1 MAFPIPTSTSRHPRR
16 RAIAL
21 AALASL
27 TALTVATTPA
37 RAQDT
42 DHPADK
48 PLVVG
53 SDFGVAPWIV
63 RGANG
68 PEGFGVDL
76 ITEVGKRLRRPGLE
90 IVDVNFSALFASLF
104 AKRIEF
110 TVNPLNITAERAERM
125 IFTQPIMSTGNGFL
139 VKASNDMKSFEDLK
153 GKTIAVNRGTLS
165 DTWATANAAAHGF
178 EVQRYDTFPD
188 TVQAVLT
195 NRAFAAINEVPT
207 TIYAA
212 SRNKAIKVAYKDF
225 SSSRNFGY
233 AFRPES
239 VAYRDQVDDILKCLK
254 LDGTVARLHQKWYG
268 SEPEKGSA
276 LVTVYD
282 GHGAPGFKGYVE
294 KAPAPVCGK

>member
-1 MAFPIPTSTSRHPRR
+1 MPNASFFRSRFVAGAF
-16 RAIAL
+16 L
-21 AALASL
+21 AC
-27 TALTVATTPA
+27 VAAAPA
-37 RAQDT
+37 VQAQES
-42 DHPADK
+42 DHPGDK

-63 RGANG
+63 RGASG

-76 ITEVGKRLRRPGLE
+76 INEIGKRLQRPAVE

-104 AKRIEF
+104 SKRIEF

-139 VKASNDMKSFEDLK
+139 VKASSEMKSFEDLK
-153 GKTIAVNRGTLS
+153 GKAIAVNRGTLS
-165 DTWATANAAAHGF
+165 DTWATANSATYGF

-239 VAYRDQVDDILKCLK
+239 VAYRNKVDDILKCLK
-254 LDGTVARLHQKWYG
+254 TDGTISRLHQKWYG
-268 SEPEKGSA
+268 SDPEKGSA
-276 LVTVYD
+276 LVTVYP
-282 GHGAPGFKGYVE
+282 GYGAPGFKGYVDS
-294 KAPAPVCGK
+294 APAPVCK

>member
-37 RAQDT
+37 RAQDA

-90 IVDVNFSALFASLF
+90 IVDDEPLDH
-104 AKRIEF
+104 RIH
-110 TVNPLNITAERAERM
+110 LERRQAGER
-125 IFTQPIMSTGNGFL
+125 
-139 VKASNDMKSFEDLK
+139 
-153 GKTIAVNRGTLS
+153 
-165 DTWATANAAAHGF
+165 
-178 EVQRYDTFPD
+178 
-188 TVQAVLT
+188 
-195 NRAFAAINEVPT
+195 
-207 TIYAA
+207 
-212 SRNKAIKVAYKDF
+212 
-225 SSSRNFGY
+225 
-233 AFRPES
+233 RP
-239 VAYRDQVDDILKCLK
+239 V
-254 LDGTVARLHQKWYG
+254 
-268 SEPEKGSA
+268 
-276 LVTVYD
+276 
-282 GHGAPGFKGYVE
+282 
-294 KAPAPVCGK
+294 